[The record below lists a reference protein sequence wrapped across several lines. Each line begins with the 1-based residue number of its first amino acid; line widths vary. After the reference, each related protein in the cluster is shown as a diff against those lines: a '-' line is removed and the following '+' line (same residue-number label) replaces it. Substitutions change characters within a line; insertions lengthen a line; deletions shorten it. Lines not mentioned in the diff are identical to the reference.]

1 MENPINDIHQS
12 IETSMEIPIETKTF
26 KIKDYDYQLTDE
38 WRLISYSKSSSIVFK
53 SNIRNISETDNM
65 SIVLKLLKTDSQTKN
80 LFYEFL
86 VGLIMNDMKNIY
98 FAKSLYFSFFS
109 NEIELSRLREKLENQ
124 EIISYQI
131 DREILKYVNE
141 KKLPEKTM
149 SFKSVL
155 NNSIKVSNLLE
166 MIKGYEYDYVFK
178 TDSLFIEEY
187 IGDKVNLLDILLEKK
202 GINNGLLE
210 ILNILYI
217 VYSNLYKYREIFSHN
232 NLTKNKVLLQYSKN
246 SIYEI
251 ETKRGKILTKIRPVI
266 IDYSQAYCKE
276 IEDLLVGRDLISDLT
291 KDKIHNKNSD
301 LLYFKQVQELLI
313 ANKNKIKTTNKTK
326 ELLETLLNIQIVI
339 DEKYSNETNRDFQD
353 KTIYDIM
360 NLYILLEDLTYDY
373 NFSDLVDNSLETIE
387 IKMFY

>member
-1 MENPINDIHQS
+1 
-12 IETSMEIPIETKTF
+12 
-26 KIKDYDYQLTDE
+26 
-38 WRLISYSKSSSIVFK
+38 
-53 SNIRNISETDNM
+53 M
-65 SIVLKLLKTDSQTKN
+65 SIVLKLIKNDSQTKN
-80 LFYEFL
+80 LLYEFL

-98 FAKSLYFSFFS
+98 FAKSLYFSFFLDT
-109 NEIELSRLREKLENQ
+109 IELNKLREKLENQ

-178 TDSLFIEEY
+178 TNSLFIEEY

-202 GINNGLLE
+202 GINNGLIE

-232 NLTKNKVLLQYSKN
+232 NLTINKVLLQYSKN

-291 KDKIHNKNSD
+291 KDKKHNKNSD

-313 ANKNKIKTTNKTK
+313 VNKDKIKTTNKTK
-326 ELLETLLNIQIVI
+326 ELLETLINTQVVI
-339 DEKYSNETNRDFQD
+339 DEKYSNETHRDFQD

-387 IKMFY
+387 VKLFY

>member
-1 MENPINDIHQS
+1 MENPINDIQQS

-26 KIKDYDYQLTDE
+26 KIKDYDYLLTDE

-98 FAKSLYFSFFS
+98 FTKSLYFSFFS

-131 DREILKYVNE
+131 DREILKNINE

-178 TDSLFIEEY
+178 SNSLFIEEY

-232 NLTKNKVLLQYSKN
+232 NLTIKKVLLQYSKK

-276 IEDLLVGRDLISDLT
+276 IEDLLANRDLIGDLT
-291 KDKIHNKNSD
+291 KDKNHNKNSD

-313 ANKNKIKTTNKTK
+313 ANKEKIKTTNKTK
-326 ELLETLLNIQIVI
+326 VLLETLLNIQIVI
-339 DEKYSNETNRDFQD
+339 DEKYSNETNRDYQD

-387 IKMFY
+387 VKMFY